1 MTHPIG
7 DRFGLEQA
15 PEPAKTI
22 QASVEI
28 AAPPDVVFRALAD
41 PRELAA
47 WLGDAHSGDALHEL
61 PKESTRDAA
70 SDERSDAA
78 SPSLAPFT
86 RPGGG
91 ARWLAHARAPDG
103 TPGTISGEFLS
114 VVPSRSLI
122 TTWAASWN
130 RFVQDEVTFQLA
142 PIDVAGVAG
151 TRVTV
156 THRRRSDRILHDA
169 TIASARAMA
178 AAEDDAWAALLAQLS
193 AYVTTIDAL
202 ARWGD
207 PAGSD
212 LTQAFDALH
221 RRVVAIHQGES
232 A

>member
-7 DRFGLEQA
+7 DRFGLERA
-15 PEPAKTI
+15 PEPARTI

-47 WLGDAHSGDALHEL
+47 WLGDTHSGGVLHG
-61 PKESTRDAA
+61 
-70 SDERSDAA
+70 
-78 SPSLAPFT
+78 SPS
-86 RPGGG
+86 GE
-91 ARWLAHARAPDG
+91 ARWLAHVRAPDG
-103 TPGTISGEFLS
+103 TPGTISGEFLA
-114 VVPSRSLI
+114 VVPSRSLV

-156 THRRRSDRILHDA
+156 THHRRSDRILRDA

-193 AYVTTIDAL
+193 AYITAIDAR

-207 PAGSD
+207 QAGGD
-212 LTQAFDALH
+212 LTQSFDALH